1 MTMQDREYQ
10 AMQFIY
16 AQLKLLAPK
25 DTWNLTNNGIR
36 IVQVGPG
43 SFEVRVGGET
53 APYGVTLNKEGIH
66 KGWINKIVTDCT
78 PTIRKIMMGALSRE
92 EIQDLIGA
100 SENKL
105 EDTRAKH
112 IARKERELASIV

>member
-25 DTWNLTNNGIR
+25 KTWNLTNNGIR
-36 IVQVGPG
+36 IVQVGSG

-53 APYGVTLNKEGIH
+53 APYGVMLNKEGVH

-78 PTIRKIMMGALSRE
+78 PTIRQIMMGALSRE

-112 IARKERELASIV
+112 IARKERELASII